1 MACTPLFAA
10 LQAAFARAATPA
22 GPPLSRRAL
31 LAGFAAAPLAARAQ
45 PRLARTDARI
55 AVLGGGLAGLVA
67 LHRLAEAGAARVTLH
82 EGNTRLGGRV
92 FSARELLGAG
102 AVCEL
107 GGSFINTEHA
117 DMLAL
122 AQEFGLALEDG
133 AAGEEAG
140 LRARY
145 FIAGQPRSLDE
156 ITDAAAPL
164 LPRLAAMR
172 AAAEPEQLAL
182 DREPAAALLD
192 RLGATGWLRAL
203 LDIGL
208 TQEMGLEPDR
218 MSGMYLVEAFA
229 PDPRNPRRGLFSSDQ
244 RFQLA
249 GGNDTLPA
257 ALARRHAARIEPG
270 RRVTA
275 VRRRGSA
282 YAIAFAGGREV
293 VADLVICALPV
304 PTLRHVALDVGAPP
318 LTRRALRELAYG
330 TNAKLFAGVSARPWR
345 GKGLSGELLHDLGTQ
360 AAWEDHGAP
369 GTGPGG
375 VTIFAGGRVG
385 AGFAQGPQGER
396 APAALRAME
405 PALPGAAALFNG
417 RSSRMAWPQNPFAGG
432 SYSCFGPGQWFGLA
446 GAFAPVGRFV
456 FAGEHTSEAHS
467 GYMNGAAESG
477 RLAAEA
483 AAAMLA

>member
-1 MACTPLFAA
+1 MARTPLFAA
-10 LQAAFARAATPA
+10 LQAAFAAAAPPA
-22 GPPLSRRAL
+22 LPRRAL
-31 LAGFAAAPLAARAQ
+31 LGGLAAAPLAARAQ
-45 PRLARTDARI
+45 PRGAPRDARI
-55 AVLGGGLAGLVA
+55 AILGGGLAGLVA
-67 LHRLAEAGAARVTLH
+67 LHRLVEAGATRVTLH

-92 FSARELLGAG
+92 FSGRDLLGPG
-102 AVCEL
+102 TVCEL
-107 GGSFINTEHA
+107 GGSFINTEHE

-122 AQEFGLALEDG
+122 AREFALALEDG
-133 AAGEEAG
+133 AAGEEAA

-145 FIAGQPRSLDE
+145 WVGGAPRSLEE
-156 ITDAAAPL
+156 IAAAAAPM

-172 AAAEPEQLAL
+172 EAPEPEQRAL

-192 RLGATGWLRAL
+192 RLGASGWLRAL

-208 TQEMGLEPDR
+208 TQEMGLEPGR

-229 PDPRNPRRGLFSSDQ
+229 PDPRQPRRGLFSSDQ

-257 ALARRHAARIEPG
+257 ALARRHAARIETG
-270 RRVTA
+270 QRVAA
-275 VRRRGSA
+275 VRRRGSG
-282 YAIAFAGGREV
+282 YAIAFAGGREALADV
-293 VADLVICALPV
+293 VVCALPV
-304 PTLRHVALDVGAPP
+304 PVLRQVVLDIGAPP
-318 LTRRALRELAYG
+318 LTRRAIRELAFG
-330 TNAKLFAGVSARPWR
+330 TNAKLFAGLAARPWR
-345 GKGLSGELLHDLGTQ
+345 AQGLSGELLHDLGSQT
-360 AAWEDHGAP
+360 AWEDHGGA

-375 VTIFAGGRVG
+375 VTIFAGGPTG
-385 AGFAQGPQGER
+385 AGFAQGPHGER
-396 APAALRAME
+396 AAAALRALE
-405 PALPGAAALFNG
+405 PALPGAAAAFNG
-417 RSSRMAWPQNPFAGG
+417 RTSRMAWPQNPFAGG

-483 AAAMLA
+483 VVAMRG